1 MLYSFDAKQ
10 SLEQWLLQIRNAQTP
25 DGVLPG
31 IIPTAGWGFEWGNGP
46 AWDSVLVELPY
57 QLFRFYG
64 DEKIVRDNAEAINK
78 YFAYI
83 ATRLND
89 DGLVNIGLGDWVQT
103 YTKWEGDFETS
114 VEITDSLT
122 MLDLAAKTIT
132 MFGAV
137 GLSVENI
144 LDFAEKLTLNFRK
157 KYIRN
162 GKLTTKTQTALAM
175 ALQTGVLAPEEDELV
190 YNDLLNLIHEQ
201 NDHFRVGVVGYKYLF
216 ETLAAHGDLDLCFK
230 LITQRSFPSYGYWVE
245 QGATTLWESFEEYYR
260 DEQGK
265 LMRKDGIPRLPS
277 FNHHFWGGVL
287 AWFYKHIGWIDVVDS
302 DTIEIT
308 PTIID
313 GINSAS
319 MAYSRNG
326 KSVTVSWKR
335 NDTKLQTV
343 VTVDGF
349 NCVFFDE
356 NGSVV
361 LLEDGTNTIDQTIRQ

>member
-1 MLYSFDAKQ
+1 
-10 SLEQWLLQIRNAQTP
+10 
-25 DGVLPG
+25 
-31 IIPTAGWGFEWGNGP
+31 
-46 AWDSVLVELPY
+46 
-57 QLFRFYG
+57 
-64 DEKIVRDNAEAINK
+64 
-78 YFAYI
+78 
-83 ATRLND
+83 
-89 DGLVNIGLGDWVQT
+89 
-103 YTKWEGDFETS
+103 
-114 VEITDSLT
+114 
-122 MLDLAAKTIT
+122 
-132 MFGAV
+132 
-137 GLSVENI
+137 
-144 LDFAEKLTLNFRK
+144 
-157 KYIRN
+157 
-162 GKLTTKTQTALAM
+162 M

-287 AWFYKHIGWIDVVDS
+287 SWFYKYIGWIDVVDS

-308 PTIID
+308 PTVID

-319 MAYSRNG
+319 MTYSRNG
-326 KSVTVSWKR
+326 KSGTVSWQR
-335 NDTKLQTV
+335 NDTMLQIVITI
-343 VTVDGF
+343 DGF

-356 NGSVV
+356 NGSAV
-361 LLEDGTNTIDQTIRQ
+361 LLEDGTNTIDQTICR